1 MTTLAPD
8 PPAQRAA
15 VGSSMKTT
23 VCRRHSTRCPALAV
37 CSAPAE
43 CSPMLRSTRPY
54 LRRRPLSSSEGRYP
68 EVGDGD
74 VGSSD
79 LNERRAMLLV
89 LAATQH
95 FAMVGAA
102 AARFV
107 RPIGDGILLNAVVG
121 VSAMRLVRQGPP
133 SQERQA
139 TIALQAARASNF
151 ASYMDGLVRG
161 VCISRRNRLIAAT

>member
-1 MTTLAPD
+1 
-8 PPAQRAA
+8 
-15 VGSSMKTT
+15 
-23 VCRRHSTRCPALAV
+23 
-37 CSAPAE
+37 
-43 CSPMLRSTRPY
+43 
-54 LRRRPLSSSEGRYP
+54 
-68 EVGDGD
+68 
-74 VGSSD
+74 
-79 LNERRAMLLV
+79 MLLV